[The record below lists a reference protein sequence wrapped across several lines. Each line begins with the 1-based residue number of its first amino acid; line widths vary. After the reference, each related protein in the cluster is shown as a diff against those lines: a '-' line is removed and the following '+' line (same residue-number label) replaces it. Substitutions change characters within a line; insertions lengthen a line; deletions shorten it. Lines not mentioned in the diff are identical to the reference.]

1 MGFVSISPATKQS
14 YSAHSGDNLD
24 DNSNDDHFDVGDEE
38 KGLRFCQE

>member
-24 DNSNDDHFDVGDEE
+24 DNSNGDHFGDGGEE
-38 KGLRFCQE
+38 NGLS